1 MKKKFL
7 SLLCGAFCC
16 FTMMAQTSNSSSE
29 LRLSLAEA
37 RDYAIE
43 HNRTLQNA
51 DLTVRPLEQYSLY
64 IVRFVH
70 TTQRYAFPGDLPNK
84 LMKYEGT
91 PPRAAYQTLSVFP

>member
-7 SLLCGAFCC
+7 GLLCGVLCC
-16 FTMMAQTSNSSSE
+16 FTLMAQENSGKE

-51 DLTVRPLEQYSLY
+51 DLSVRQA
-64 IVRFVH
+64 
-70 TTQRYAFPGDLPNK
+70 YA
-84 LMKYEGT
+84 
-91 PPRAAYQTLSVFP
+91 